1 MLCGP
6 SAACGAGL
14 ADFSAGDKDELVRLF
29 KAIFRAGELVCV
41 CVWCESVLC
50 CPFLHP

>member
-1 MLCGP
+1 MLYGP

-14 ADFSAGDKDELVRLF
+14 ADFCAGDRKGDLF
-29 KAIFRAGELVCV
+29 LGIFRAGELVCV